1 MIDNLDS
8 IDFSKSEDGLIP
20 AIIQDNATLQVL
32 MLGYMN
38 KEAIEETLVSKKVTF
53 YSRSKARLW
62 VKGETSENYLL
73 LEDIFIDCDNDTIL
87 VMTTP
92 CGPTC
97 HTGSISCF
105 TSQKTP
111 GLSHLGLLDKVIQD
125 RIRNPSES
133 SYTHKLISR
142 GLNKVAQKVGEE
154 AVEVVIAAL
163 AESREEYL
171 GEMTDLL
178 YHSLILL
185 HAQGMSL
192 DDVADV
198 IARRHQEKTDKKI

>member
-1 MIDNLDS
+1 MIQNIS
-8 IDFSKSEDGLIP
+8 TIDFNKSSDGLIP
-20 AIIQDNATLQVL
+20 VVVQDHATLQVL

-38 KEAIEETLVSKKVTF
+38 KEALEQTLQTKKVTF
-53 YSRSKARLW
+53 FSRSKQRLW

-73 LEDIFIDCDNDTIL
+73 LKDIFIDCDQDTLL
-87 VMTTP
+87 VMAKP

-105 TSQKTP
+105 SEQQLS
-111 GLSHLGLLDKVIQD
+111 GLGHIGMVDEVIQE
-125 RIRNPSES
+125 RINNPTEN

-171 GEMTDLL
+171 GEMTDLI
-178 YHSLILL
+178 YHSLVLL
-185 HAQGMSL
+185 HAQGLSL
-192 DDVADV
+192 EDVAEV
-198 IARRHQEKTDKKI
+198 IAERHRNKTVTP

>member
-1 MIDNLDS
+1 MIQNINT
-8 IDFSKSEDGLIP
+8 IDFNKSVDGLIP
-20 AIIQDNATLQVL
+20 VVVQDHATLQVL

-38 KEAIEETLVSKKVTF
+38 KEALEQTLQTKKVTF
-53 YSRSKARLW
+53 FSRSKQRLW

-73 LEDIFIDCDNDTIL
+73 LKDIFIDCDQDTLL
-87 VMTTP
+87 VMAKP

-97 HTGSISCF
+97 HTGSVSCF
-105 TSQKTP
+105 SEQKLS
-111 GLSHLGLLDKVIQD
+111 GLGHLGMVDEVIQE
-125 RIRNPSES
+125 RINNPTEN

-171 GEMTDLL
+171 GEMTDLI
-178 YHSLILL
+178 YHSLVLL
-185 HAQGMSL
+185 HAQGLSL
-192 DDVADV
+192 EDVAEV
-198 IARRHQEKTDKKI
+198 IAERHRNKTVTP

>member
-1 MIDNLDS
+1 MIDNLNS
-8 IDFSKSEDGLIP
+8 IDFSKSSDGLIP
-20 AIIQDNATLQVL
+20 AVIQDNATLQVL

-38 KEAIEETLVSKKVTF
+38 KDALEATLASKKVTF
-53 YSRSKARLW
+53 FSRSKERLW

-87 VMTTP
+87 VMATP

-105 TSQKTP
+105 TTQKTP
-111 GLSHLGLLDKVIQD
+111 GLSYLGLLDKVIQE
-125 RIRNPSES
+125 RIENPSEN

-192 DDVADV
+192 DDVAEV
-198 IARRHQEKTDKKI
+198 IAKRHQEKTAKTN

>member
-1 MIDNLDS
+1 MIKDINR
-8 IDFSKSEDGLIP
+8 IDFSKSSDGLIP
-20 AIIQDNATLQVL
+20 VVIQDNATLQVL

-38 KEAIEETLVSKKVTF
+38 QESLKETISTKKVTF
-53 YSRSKARLW
+53 FSRSKQRLW

-73 LEDIFIDCDNDTIL
+73 LNDIFIDCDNDTIL
-87 VMTTP
+87 VMATP

-105 TSQKTP
+105 SEQELP
-111 GLSHLGLLDKVIQD
+111 ALGYIGMIDKIIQD
-125 RIRNPSES
+125 RIENPTEN
-133 SYTHKLISR
+133 SYTYQLISR

-171 GEMTDLL
+171 GEYTDLL
-178 YHSLILL
+178 YHSLVLL
-185 HAQGMSL
+185 HAQGL
-192 DDVADV
+192 NLTDVAEV
-198 IARRHQEKTDKKI
+198 IAERHRLKTVSP

>member
-1 MIDNLDS
+1 MIHDINT
-8 IDFSKSEDGLIP
+8 IDFNKSSDGLIP
-20 AIIQDNATLQVL
+20 VVVQDHATLQVL

-38 KEAIEETLVSKKVTF
+38 QEALQETINTKKVTF
-53 YSRSKARLW
+53 FSRSKQRLW

-73 LEDIFIDCDNDTIL
+73 LKDIFIDCDQDTIL
-87 VMTTP
+87 VMAKP

-105 TSQKTP
+105 SEQKMP
-111 GLSHLGLLDKVIQD
+111 GLSHIGMVDEVIQE
-125 RIRNPSES
+125 RIANPTES

-163 AESREEYL
+163 AETRKDYL
-171 GEMTDLL
+171 GEMTDLI
-178 YHSLILL
+178 YHSLVLL
-185 HAQGMSL
+185 HAQGMNL
-192 DDVADV
+192 DDIAEV
-198 IARRHQEKTDKKI
+198 IAERHRNKTVSP

>member
-1 MIDNLDS
+1 MIQDINA
-8 IDFSKSEDGLIP
+8 IDFNKSADGLIP
-20 AIIQDNATLQVL
+20 AVIQDNATLQVL
-32 MLGYMN
+32 MLGYMD
-38 KEAIEETLVSKKVTF
+38 KAALEQTIQIRRVTF
-53 YSRSKARLW
+53 YSRSKKRLW

-87 VMTTP
+87 VMATP

-105 TSQKTP
+105 TDQATP
-111 GLSHLGLLDKVIQD
+111 ALSRLGMLDKVIRD
-125 RIRNPSES
+125 RIANPTEN

-171 GEMTDLL
+171 SEMTDLL

-185 HAQGMSL
+185 HAQGMNL
-192 DDVADV
+192 DDVAEV
-198 IARRHQEKTDKKI
+198 IAERHRQKTS

>member
-1 MIDNLDS
+1 MIKDIS
-8 IDFSKSEDGLIP
+8 KIDFSKSHDGLIP
-20 AIIQDNATLQVL
+20 VVIQDNATLQVL
-32 MLGYMN
+32 MLGFMN
-38 KEAIEETLVSKKVTF
+38 QEALKETLATQKVTF
-53 YSRSKARLW
+53 FSRSKQRLW

-73 LEDIFIDCDNDTIL
+73 LNDIFIDCDNDTIL
-87 VMTTP
+87 VMATP

-105 TSQKTP
+105 SDQELP
-111 GLSHLGLLDKVIQD
+111 PLSYIGMIDKVIQD
-125 RIRNPSES
+125 RIAKPTEN

-171 GEMTDLL
+171 GEYTDLL
-178 YHSLILL
+178 YHSLVLL
-185 HAQGMSL
+185 HAQGLNLS
-192 DDVADV
+192 DVAEV
-198 IARRHQEKTDKKI
+198 IAERHRLKTVSP